1 MAGARRDAPPLLANS
16 CMAER
21 AWLMA
26 FGAHVVACGK
36 QQLVVMHQAVMDRM
50 AGRLQMCR
58 CRALG
63 SLRALCLI
71 VSYRR
76 VRGSWVARSNGH
88 WVAGARATAA
98 HQPRRLLNCGCST
111 EAAVL
116 QCGIGFGGTAPGL
129 PHAWHA
135 SCAAAGCGGGRSAGP
150 RRGSKRCCHLMTYR
164 IAAAQ
169 SLCRTACPAASLTA
183 LPAS

>member
-1 MAGARRDAPPLLANS
+1 
-16 CMAER
+16 
-21 AWLMA
+21 MA

-76 VRGSWVARSNGH
+76 VRGSWVARSNGQGLGTG
-88 WVAGARATAA
+88 WRE
-98 HQPRRLLNCGCST
+98 R
-111 EAAVL
+111 VL
-116 QCGIGFGGTAPGL
+116 QQRISRGG
-129 PHAWHA
+129 
-135 SCAAAGCGGGRSAGP
+135 C
-150 RRGSKRCCHLMTYR
+150 
-164 IAAAQ
+164 
-169 SLCRTACPAASLTA
+169 
-183 LPAS
+183 